1 MFLFHLTPE
10 DILYLFSGAVALL
23 ATAPGIAVV
32 VLVVGF
38 GVAMYM
44 RRNRTNK

>member
-23 ATAPGIAVV
+23 ATAPGIAVS
-32 VLVVGF
+32 LS
-38 GVAMYM
+38 APQLLAP
-44 RRNRTNK
+44 RRST